1 MQEEQYPI
9 EISSSINGHWIGDTG
24 FGGEQVL
31 NPATGQVLG
40 ELAHVGPS
48 DLDQALDAADCGW
61 RNWSARAVDERSAIL
76 HEAAGILDKKAD
88 QIAAMLSREQGKPL
102 VQARGDVAGGIALLR
117 LHAEEAKRTYGRTLV
132 RQPGQRASVTYEPV
146 GPAAGFAPWN
156 FPFFNV
162 ARKVAP
168 ALAAGCAII
177 VKPAEETPAS
187 AAALQQ
193 ALLDAGVPGSASQL
207 VYGNPAQVS
216 DHLLASPIIRKV
228 SFTGSVPV
236 GKQIAK
242 LAADGVKRTT
252 LELGGHAPVIIFD
265 DADLDRSLD
274 MLVTAKFRNAGQVCV
289 SPTRFYIQEGIYD
302 RFAAGFVERT
312 ERRVCVGDPFAEK
325 TVMGPLAN
333 NRRTSAMAQLVND
346 ARGSGAKI
354 LAGGE
359 AIDGRGHFF
368 QPTVIADVPS
378 TARIMNDEPF
388 GPVAAISRFRTFD
401 EAIEMGNRLPYGL
414 AAYVFT
420 QSLNRALRASD
431 ALEAGMVAVNS
442 VTLSTGDAPFGGI
455 KESGQGMEDGPEGLH
470 AYLVPKVI
478 HIG

>member
-1 MQEEQYPI
+1 
-9 EISSSINGHWIGDTG
+9 
-24 FGGEQVL
+24 
-31 NPATGQVLG
+31 
-40 ELAHVGPS
+40 
-48 DLDQALDAADCGW
+48 
-61 RNWSARAVDERSAIL
+61 
-76 HEAAGILDKKAD
+76 
-88 QIAAMLSREQGKPL
+88 
-102 VQARGDVAGGIALLR
+102 
-117 LHAEEAKRTYGRTLV
+117 
-132 RQPGQRASVTYEPV
+132 
-146 GPAAGFAPWN
+146 
-156 FPFFNV
+156 
-162 ARKVAP
+162 
-168 ALAAGCAII
+168 
-177 VKPAEETPAS
+177 
-187 AAALQQ
+187 
-193 ALLDAGVPGSASQL
+193 
-207 VYGNPAQVS
+207 
-216 DHLLASPIIRKV
+216 
-228 SFTGSVPV
+228 
-236 GKQIAK
+236 
-242 LAADGVKRTT
+242 
-252 LELGGHAPVIIFD
+252 
-265 DADLDRSLD
+265 
-274 MLVTAKFRNAGQVCV
+274 
-289 SPTRFYIQEGIYD
+289 
-302 RFAAGFVERT
+302 
-312 ERRVCVGDPFAEK
+312 
-325 TVMGPLAN
+325 MGPLAN